1 MYMESSYNN
10 KPEFTILVVDD
21 DIDDQNFVK
30 MAIHKYSV
38 EIKVICVNNGML
50 AIDFL
55 NTKANPNLIILDLN
69 MPQKSGKEVLNYIKT
84 NDKLKQIPVLIY
96 TTTASPEEINKV
108 YRLGANSFLTKP
120 RDFKD
125 ITSAISLICSYWY
138 DTMSLPNK
146 DYK

>member
-1 MYMESSYNN
+1 MEFSPK
-10 KPEFTILVVDD
+10 KPEFTILMVDD

-30 MAIHKYSV
+30 MAVHKFSA
-38 EIKVICVNNGML
+38 EININFVNNGIL

-55 NTKANPNLIILDLN
+55 NSNPNPNLIILDLN
-69 MPQKSGKEVLNYIKT
+69 MPQKNGKEVLNYVKT
-84 NDKLKQIPVLIY
+84 NDTLKQIPVLIY
-96 TTTASPEEINKV
+96 TTTNSPEEINKV

-125 ITSAISLICSYWY
+125 ITSAISLVCSYWY
-138 DTMSLPNK
+138 NTMSLPNK

>member
-1 MYMESSYNN
+1 MDFQPSSKNS
-10 KPEFTILVVDD
+10 EFTILMVDD

-30 MAIHKYSV
+30 MAVNKFSSG
-38 EIKVICVNNGML
+38 IKINFVDNGML

-55 NTKANPNLIILDLN
+55 NRQENPNLIILDLN
-69 MPQKSGKEVLNYIKT
+69 MPQKNGKEVLNYIKT

-96 TTTASPEEINKV
+96 TTTNSPEEINKV

-125 ITSAISLICSYWY
+125 VTSAIGLICSYWSN
-138 DTMSLPNK
+138 TMSLPNN